1 MRRPSLRMVA
11 IIVGATF
18 AVLGAGAFL
27 VAASGIY
34 NVAASRPHF
43 EITRVLL
50 QFGLERSVATHSWLE
65 SSSKPALDDPDL
77 IRLGAGHFVRGCAFC
92 HGAPGEP
99 RNLAAEHM
107 QPTPPALALAVTEWS
122 NEELFWIVKHGL
134 KYTGMPGWPSIE
146 RDDEVWAVV
155 AFLRQLPNM
164 SPAQYRELANG
175 SAHTSDDEPLAECT
189 RCHGGEN
196 AAPTSR
202 LVPKLAGQSAAYLLH
217 ALEDYAR
224 DRRPS
229 GIMQLLA
236 VPLAAKDRQALAAY
250 YANLKP
256 QASQQKAADAARIE
270 RGRRIATE
278 GIREETIPPC
288 LACHSGR
295 AAETFP
301 RLSGQ
306 HAPYLA
312 QQLRLFK
319 EGLRAE
325 TPQGAIMTAIATRL
339 DEAQISD
346 VAAYFESRDPA
357 EDARDT
363 TPVQGAAQ

>member
-1 MRRPSLRMVA
+1 MVA
-11 IIVGATF
+11 IIAGATL
-18 AVLGAGAFL
+18 AVLGVGAFL

-50 QFGLERSVATHSWLE
+50 QLGLERSVATHSWFE
-65 SSSKPALDDPDL
+65 SSSTPELNDPDL

-99 RNLAAEHM
+99 RNHAANYM
-107 QPTPPALALAVTEWS
+107 QPAPPALALAVTEWS
-122 NEELFWIVKHGL
+122 DRELFWIVKHGL
-134 KYTGMPGWPSIE
+134 KYTGMPGWPAIE

-164 SPAQYRELANG
+164 SPAQYRELATG
-175 SAHTSDDEPLAECT
+175 SASASDNARLAECT

-224 DRRPS
+224 DHRPS
-229 GIMQLLA
+229 GIMELA
-236 VPLAAKDRQALAAY
+236 AAPLAAKERQELAAY

-256 QASQQKAADAARIE
+256 QAARQKALDPARIE

-278 GIREETIPPC
+278 GIHDKAIPPC

-312 QQLRLFK
+312 QQLRLFR
-319 EGLRAE
+319 EGLRGE
-325 TPQGAIMTAIATRL
+325 TAQGAIMTAIATRL
-339 DEAQISD
+339 DEAQIDD
-346 VAAYFESRDPA
+346 VAAYFESRSPD
-357 EDARDT
+357 EDARNADRA
-363 TPVQGAAQ
+363 QGAAQ